1 VIDYEILLVLDPDL
15 ADEPQA
21 EVVTRVR
28 DLIDKGGGTF
38 TRHDAWGKRKL
49 AYEIDKKAD
58 GIYHLLLFT
67 ALPETLDE
75 ITRVLKIDDHVMRFL
90 ATRRPEGGPGE
101 PLPVGAPL
109 SHDAVID
116 DLAEEDED

>member
-1 VIDYEILLVLDPDL
+1 MIDYEILLLLDPDL
-15 ADEPQA
+15 AEEPQA

-28 DLIDKGGGTF
+28 DLIAKGGGTF

-58 GIYHLLLFT
+58 GNYHLLLFSAPPT
-67 ALPETLDE
+67 TLDE
-75 ITRVLKIDDHVMRFL
+75 ITRVLKIDDNVMRHL
-90 ATRRPEGGPGE
+90 ATRRPEGGPAE
-101 PLPVGAPL
+101 PLPVAAPA